1 MIIYDKLLQILKNN
15 NYTCYTLTKKN
26 KVIGQAT
33 WKKIHERGNI
43 DTRSINSL
51 CAFLECQP
59 GDILE
64 YIPDVSDGKG
74 SKDNRADGKA
84 E

>member
-33 WKKIHERGNI
+33 WKKIHEGGNI
-43 DTRSINSL
+43 DTRSINAL
-51 CAFLECQP
+51 CAFSNCQP

-64 YIPDVSDGKG
+64 YIPDTSDNEKI
-74 SKDNRADGKA
+74 
-84 E
+84 